1 MPPSIVLK
9 VMKILTEEIAL
20 RDQTRSFEQAKAQ
33 LKEDVANE
41 QNETLTDTQDDLT
54 NRTDGVIE
62 EIRELPNADSFGKE
76 IQQLTNAAAAMDD
89 AWNYLDE
96 YDTGPNAIAA
106 ETEAIEWLLLAKRSG
121 SGGGGGGTN
130 AGAGSRSG
138 AAMTGSSLARL
149 GGAKE
154 KLSKVVKRNTRQATG
169 TAGRDLPEEYRSGL
183 DAYFEKLETE
193 ETSR

>member
-1 MPPSIVLK
+1 
-9 VMKILTEEIAL
+9 MKILTEEIAL
-20 RDQTRSFEQAKAQ
+20 RAQTRSFEQAKAQ

-106 ETEAIEWLLLAKRSG
+106 ETEAIEWLLMAKRSG
-121 SGGGGGGTN
+121 SGGGGGGGTN